1 LTRIDFFVDKFCA
14 VPTISF
20 KRGYLVYQK
29 GEDHVMRPFGQCFL
43 IKRQIRFTAVL
54 MSAVVLVP
62 LAGCSGGGGGEE
74 NNPGSPQNQHIML
87 AAGLVGAYQTAH
99 KGQVPPS
106 AEALKTWAQGLPKG
120 ELEKMKISNL
130 DDVLVSPRDKE
141 PYQIAPPPKGRRAM
155 GPPQIVVYEK
165 TGVRG
170 MHKVAG
176 GMGTVRELETA
187 ALNSLLGK

>member
-20 KRGYLVYQK
+20 KRGHLVYQK

-62 LAGCSGGGGGEE
+62 LAGCSGGGGGEDT
-74 NNPGSPQNQHIML
+74 NPSSPESQHIMQ
-87 AAGLVGAYQTAH
+87 AAGLVGAYKSAH
-99 KGQVPPS
+99 KGQAP
-106 AEALKTWAQGLPKG
+106 ANTEALKTWAQGVPK
-120 ELEKMKISNL
+120 ELEKMNITNL

-141 PYQIAPPPKGRRAM
+141 PYQIAPAPKGMRAM
-155 GPPQIVVYEK
+155 GPPRIVVYEK

-170 MHKVAG
+170 KHKVAS
-176 GMGTVRELETA
+176 GMGTVDELDTKT
-187 ALNSLLGK
+187 LNSLLEK